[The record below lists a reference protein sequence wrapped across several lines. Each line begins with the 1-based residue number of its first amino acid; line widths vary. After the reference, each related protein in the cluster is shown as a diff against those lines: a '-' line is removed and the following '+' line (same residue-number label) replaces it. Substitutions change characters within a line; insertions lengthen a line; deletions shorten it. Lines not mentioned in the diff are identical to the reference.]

1 MTTKEGEW
9 EQKKGEGRKGNGG
22 GENKRRIHD
31 QTFQEKR
38 AACQNAESLG
48 TEWNS
53 PLDFPHIT

>member
-9 EQKKGEGRKGNGG
+9 EQKKGEGRKENGG

-48 TEWNS
+48 IE
-53 PLDFPHIT
+53 